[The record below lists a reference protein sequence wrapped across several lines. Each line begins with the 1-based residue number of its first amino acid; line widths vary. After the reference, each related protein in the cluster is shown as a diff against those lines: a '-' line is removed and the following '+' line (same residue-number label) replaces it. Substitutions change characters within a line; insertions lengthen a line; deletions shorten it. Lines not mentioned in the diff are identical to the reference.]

1 MKLVTYE
8 AQPNNRRTGARL
20 GDDRVVDLNYAYARY
35 CRDETKEQA
44 PYRAANHRVP
54 TNMRELFDGGDKS
67 LDAARQA
74 LEYVEE
80 RGSDLHGPNGEKLV
94 YARDEIDLK
103 APIIPKKFFH
113 TAGNFREHHE
123 EAEEADFSHPV
134 RPWIVFF
141 QNTDAIIGPED
152 PVIYPEEMTQ
162 ELDYELELSVVLK
175 KTGEFFDAEEAE
187 DYIGGYLVFNDI
199 TARDIQ
205 EREMESGV
213 FSLCKGIKS
222 FCPIGPHIV
231 TPDEVDDPHELDMSL
246 SVNGELRQDSNTSN
260 MSVTIPEIISHYAS
274 MGYSAGD
281 ILSTGT
287 VSGVAK
293 FSDDPEAWFLEPGDT
308 MDAYV
313 ENVGTLTNP
322 IVSRNEWKERKSEW
336 EQ

>member
-8 AQPNNRRTGARL
+8 ARPHDKRTGARL
-20 GDDRVVDLNYAYARY
+20 NENEIVDLNYAYARY
-35 CRDETKEQA
+35 CRDETNEQA
-44 PYRAANHRVP
+44 HYRTANNRVP
-54 TNMRELFDGGDKS
+54 TNMRELFHGGDHS
-67 LDAARQA
+67 LEAARQA
-74 LEYVEE
+74 LKYVEQK
-80 RGSDLHGPNGEKLV
+80 GKDLQGPNGQKLV
-94 YARDEIDLK
+94 YSLDEVDIR
-103 APIIPKKFFH
+103 APIVPKKFFH

-141 QNTDAIIGPED
+141 QNIDAIIGPED
-152 PVIYPEEMTQ
+152 PVVYPEDMTQ
-162 ELDYELELSVVLK
+162 ELDYELELAVVLK
-175 KTGEFFDAEEAE
+175 KSGEFFDAEEAE

-213 FSLCKGIKS
+213 FSLSKGIQS

-231 TPDEVDDPHELDMSL
+231 TPDEVGDPHELDMTL
-246 SVNGELRQDSNTSN
+246 TVNGELRQDSNTSN

-287 VSGVAK
+287 VSGVAA
-293 FSDDPEAWFLEPGDT
+293 FSDDPEAWFLEPGDL
-308 MDAYV
+308 MEAYV
-313 ENVGTLTNP
+313 ENVGTLRNP
-322 IVSRNEWKERKSEW
+322 IIGQDEWKERKSNL